1 MSILSRANFDN
12 PGKSSLGIAIESAVI
27 KVRAD
32 NIYSNVNV
40 DTEAKIKEISKA
52 INDELNSNY
61 NMILVGGENA
71 YIRPPQMDKNS
82 PLWQKQFQKYFG
94 EYLEADAAMAVKRNS
109 KSIEGVIIDGRTG
122 KYQGIAAETEVEV
135 GLGWGILSNEKY
147 TPEMVTACILHE
159 IGHGDTMW
167 RSLGHTVRSQYVMG
181 AVQDIMLSTDSKDIK
196 VKVLKQLAKTNDMPI
211 QDNVEEMVKANNP
224 DATRLVVLG
233 GMAAVQRDELGCS
246 GYTAR
251 GYESLADAYATIH
264 GYGLPLNQLLMAM
277 PGGRAA
283 MLGTA
288 ERMADQT
295 LTFLFWGVLG
305 IIGPF
310 TVPIM
315 VLSVIFHDPEDVIY
329 DDPYARARRVAHMQI
344 EKLKASKGK
353 DTDRLILDIEAS
365 IKIAD
370 MYAKSPHWIQ
380 ATAEA
385 VMPSAR
391 LNKYIR
397 EFHQMLEDLQSNP
410 LYIKAARL
418 NNLAK

>member
-1 MSILSRANFDN
+1 
-12 PGKSSLGIAIESAVI
+12 
-27 KVRAD
+27 
-32 NIYSNVNV
+32 
-40 DTEAKIKEISKA
+40 
-52 INDELNSNY
+52 
-61 NMILVGGENA
+61 
-71 YIRPPQMDKNS
+71 
-82 PLWQKQFQKYFG
+82 
-94 EYLEADAAMAVKRNS
+94 
-109 KSIEGVIIDGRTG
+109 
-122 KYQGIAAETEVEV
+122 
-135 GLGWGILSNEKY
+135 
-147 TPEMVTACILHE
+147 
-159 IGHGDTMW
+159 
-167 RSLGHTVRSQYVMG
+167 
-181 AVQDIMLSTDSKDIK
+181 
-196 VKVLKQLAKTNDMPI
+196 
-211 QDNVEEMVKANNP
+211 
-224 DATRLVVLG
+224 
-233 GMAAVQRDELGCS
+233 
-246 GYTAR
+246 
-251 GYESLADAYATIH
+251 
-264 GYGLPLNQLLMAM
+264 M

-305 IIGPF
+305 MIGPF

-370 MYAKSPHWIQ
+370 MYAKSPYWIQ